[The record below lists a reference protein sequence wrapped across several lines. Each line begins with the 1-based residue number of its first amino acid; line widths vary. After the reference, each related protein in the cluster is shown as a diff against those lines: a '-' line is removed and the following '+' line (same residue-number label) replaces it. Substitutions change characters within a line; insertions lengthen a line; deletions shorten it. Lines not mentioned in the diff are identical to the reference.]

1 MSDREVIVTVDDG
14 EGPFQVRGGTV
25 DDAPGPFISI
35 LDPLPFDSGALTA
48 SDIEG
53 RQYLL
58 VHQDRV
64 ISIEGD
70 HERLGT
76 LLGDGDA

>member
-1 MSDREVIVTVDDG
+1 MSDRDVIVTVDDG
-14 EGPFQVRGGTV
+14 EGPVQFRGGSV

-35 LDPLPFDSGALTA
+35 LDPCPFEAATLAMFDV
-48 SDIEG
+48 EG

-64 ISIEGD
+64 VAIEAD
-70 HERLGT
+70 HDRLGD
-76 LLGDGDA
+76 LLGDSDA